1 MVVVVVVV
9 MVVVMVVV
17 DRGGDWV
24 VVLVVTLVVLVMAS
38 VPFFP
43 CPHTVSP
50 SSLPSSQSASP
61 SHTQLGR
68 GIKIMKMLE
77 KLERT
82 NCWRMHCPVPH

>member
-1 MVVVVVVV
+1 MVVLVMVVVVVV
-9 MVVVMVVV
+9 VVV

-24 VVLVVTLVVLVMAS
+24 VVLVVTLVVLLLAS

-61 SHTQLGR
+61 SHTQLEGL
-68 GIKIMKMLE
+68 KK
-77 KLERT
+77 
-82 NCWRMHCPVPH
+82 